1 MTATVSVVRGGIA
14 ASGPRIRVVI
24 GDGHD
29 TFRRD
34 LRATLAAEPDIDV
47 VGEADDGEIALRLVR
62 CLRPAVAVLDEDMP
76 SLGGAAVARV
86 LASELP
92 EVRVVILTV
101 PREVDQWRS

>member
-1 MTATVSVVRGGIA
+1 MGGGIA
-14 ASGPRIRVVI
+14 ASGPGIRVVI

-34 LRATLAAEPDIDV
+34 LCATLAAEPDIDV

-62 CLRPAVAVLDEDMP
+62 CLLPAVAVLDEDMP
-76 SLGGAAVARV
+76 GLGGAAVARV

-92 EVRVVILTV
+92 DVRVVILTG
-101 PREVDQWRS
+101 PHGGDR